1 MLFADLGITNI
12 YAYMLGAFLIILC
25 PGPNS
30 LYVLNTS
37 IRYGM
42 TPAFRAM
49 AAVICGDTILITASF
64 LGVAS
69 LIKANPELFF
79 ILKALGAAYLCYLG
93 IKIILETLKSKKTAN
108 KANPQKKL
116 EDKQKV
122 KAFRTAM
129 LLSLTNP
136 KAILFFM
143 AFFVQFIDNSYGHTG
158 LCYLILA
165 SILQFFSF
173 SYLLC
178 LILGGRAIVKWIQ
191 TKPFIGK
198 LGNRLAGSVFI
209 LFAAKLVMDA

>member
-12 YAYMLGAFLIILC
+12 YAYMLGALLIILC

-30 LYVLNTS
+30 IYVLNTS

-42 TPAFRAM
+42 APAFRAM
-49 AAVICGDTILITASF
+49 AAVGCGDTILITASF
-64 LGVAS
+64 LGIAS

-79 ILKALGAAYLCYLG
+79 ILKALGAIYLCYLG
-93 IKIILETLKSKKTAN
+93 IKIILETIKN
-108 KANPQKKL
+108 K
-116 EDKQKV
+116 KQKNNSLAPEQIENKKNV

-158 LCYLILA
+158 LCYFILA
-165 SILQFFSF
+165 IILQFFSF

-178 LILGGRAIVKWIQ
+178 LIFGGRAIVKWVQ

-198 LGNRLAGSVFI
+198 LGNRLTGSIFI
-209 LFAAKLVMDA
+209 LFAAKLVTDA

>member
-42 TPAFRAM
+42 APAFRAM
-49 AAVICGDTILITASF
+49 AAVGCGDTLLITASF

-69 LIKANPELFF
+69 LI
-79 ILKALGAAYLCYLG
+79 
-93 IKIILETLKSKKTAN
+93 

-143 AFFVQFIDNSYGHTG
+143 AFFVQFIDNTYGHTG

-198 LGNRLAGSVFI
+198 LGNRLTGSVFI